1 MSRQIQNFGR
11 RNPQR
16 EKVDIE
22 DNWRSEIKKLLGENY
37 VEDIL
42 KFDRLEPEEF
52 KTFNNKLKAF
62 IKGIDIG
69 TSKMR
74 KIYEIVKGAGDQRSL
89 LVTLPMLAYM
99 VGKETGKNMNEVGKI
114 VTVISDCIYKMQ
126 TEDDFRG
133 IQQFTEALVAYHR
146 YFHPRSE

>member
-1 MSRQIQNFGR
+1 MSRQVQNFRG

-74 KIYEIVKGAGDQRSL
+74 KIYEIVKGAKDQRYL